1 MDIEMK
7 LQKDLFGVDAAA
19 YVERLCEFIS
29 SKLNQFHRDGI
40 LVPFSGGLD
49 SSTVLL
55 LCIRAVGAEKVIAVL
70 MPEKQGNPEA
80 MQYSRLLT
88 NRLKVRTITR
98 DISSVLSHLGT
109 YNFILSKIPFRALQD
124 WLTRRY
130 IKSAE
135 ENPFLQIVQG
145 KANPLQRKGFAK
157 INTKHRVR
165 AVMIYQLAEEMN
177 YMVVGCAHKSE
188 DMLGLYVKFGVDD
201 SADLM
206 PLKNLYRSQILQLAT
221 FLGVPDVIVNR
232 TPNPDIIPGV
242 SDKYMDILGLSY
254 EVLDLMVYGIEHGFE
269 NDDIASQL
277 NQPVEKVGQI
287 RKLVEETEHMRRPS
301 QSLTWE

>member
-1 MDIEMK
+1 MK

-55 LCIRAVGAEKVIAVL
+55 LCIRAVGTEKVIAVL

-88 NRLKVRTITR
+88 NQLKVRTITR

-109 YNFILSKIPFRALQD
+109 YNFILSRIPFRALQD

>member
-1 MDIEMK
+1 MK

-88 NRLKVRTITR
+88 NQLKVRTITR

-109 YNFILSKIPFRALQD
+109 YNFILSRIPFRALQD

>member
-1 MDIEMK
+1 MK
-7 LQKDLFGVDAAA
+7 LEKDIFKIDAAS
-19 YVERLCEFIS
+19 YVAQLSEFIS
-29 SKLNQFHRDGI
+29 TKMSELHRDGI

-55 LCIRAVGAEKVIAVL
+55 LCMRAVGAENVTALL
-70 MPEKQGNPEA
+70 MPERQGNPEA
-80 MQYSRLLT
+80 MKYSRLVT
-88 NRLKVRTITR
+88 NQFRVRTMIR
-98 DISSVLSHLGT
+98 DISPVLSRLGT
-109 YNFILSKIPFRALQD
+109 YNFALAKIPLRPIQNWLSK
-124 WLTRRY
+124 RY
-130 IKSAE
+130 LKTAE
-135 ENPFLQIVQG
+135 QNPFLQIVRG
-145 KANPLQRKGFAK
+145 KASTFQRKGFAK
-157 INTKHRVR
+157 FNTKHRIR

-206 PLKNLYRSQILQLAT
+206 PLKNLYRSHILQLAA
-221 FLGVPDVIVNR
+221 FLGVPGAIVNR

-242 SDKYMDILGLSY
+242 SDKYMDLLGYPSA
-254 EVLDLMVYGIEHGFE
+254 VLDLMVYGIEHGLE

-277 NQPVEKVGQI
+277 DLPVDKVQQI
-287 RKLVEETEHMRRPS
+287 RELVQQTEHMRHPS